1 MFTLFNWFSF
11 QGVNRTF
18 ALSFKNYA
26 HRKRHTVYFLLKVDL
41 KDYNVMIDREKFFEQ
56 PVKSNLRTYNNI
68 RKIAAAQGDDYTA
81 SCLLDYPY
89 I

>member
-1 MFTLFNWFSF
+1 
-11 QGVNRTF
+11 
-18 ALSFKNYA
+18 
-26 HRKRHTVYFLLKVDL
+26 
-41 KDYNVMIDREKFFEQ
+41 MIDRENFFEQ

-68 RKIAAAQGDDYTA
+68 RKIAAAQGDYYTA